1 MVAPREPSPTP
12 FIDPQTFR
20 QKGFTYQV
28 LVSGLLIRRNLSL
41 WTLVIEIIPLVKVWQ
56 AKEFIPATGAFM
68 RVLAKDTET

>member
-28 LVSGLLIRRNLSL
+28 LVSGLLIRKEPLAR
-41 WTLVIEIIPLVKVWQ
+41 VIKEFLFKVIGR
-56 AKEFIPATGAFM
+56 AKEVIPATGAFM

>member
-28 LVSGLLIRRNLSL
+28 LVSGLLIRRNLSS
-41 WTLVIEIIPLVKVWQ
+41 ISKPLSIKLIAQ
-56 AKEFIPATGAFM
+56 AKEVIPATGAFM